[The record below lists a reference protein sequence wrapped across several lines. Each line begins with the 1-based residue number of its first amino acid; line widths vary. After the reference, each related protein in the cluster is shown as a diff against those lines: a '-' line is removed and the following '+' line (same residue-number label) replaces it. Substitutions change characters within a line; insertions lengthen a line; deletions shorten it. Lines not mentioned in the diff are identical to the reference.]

1 MDNILKD
8 EKAQLSYALGINIAE
23 YLRGMPIE
31 PDMDL
36 VVMGLRDLFAKAPK
50 MSREEYN
57 NAMQLCQQKMRA
69 AAQEKAAAVAS
80 RMKAEGEAFLAENA
94 KKEGV
99 KVTASGLQYE
109 VLSEGTGKQP
119 VAADTVRVHYTGK
132 LLDGTVFDS
141 SVERG
146 EPAEFGLTQV
156 IAGWTEGLQLM
167 KTGSKFRFF
176 IPADLAYGEHGAGG
190 SIPPQA
196 TLIFDVELLAVL

>member
-1 MDNILKD
+1 MDSILKD

-31 PDMDL
+31 PDLDL
-36 VVMGLRDLFAKAPK
+36 VVMGLRDLFAKEPK
-50 MSREEYN
+50 MSQEEYSN
-57 NAMQLCQQKMRA
+57 TMQLCQQKMRA
-69 AAQEKAAAVAS
+69 AAQEKAAAVAAK
-80 RMKAEGEAFLAENA
+80 MKAEGEAFLAENG
-94 KKEGV
+94 KKPGV
-99 KVTASGLQYE
+99 KTTASGLQYE
-109 VLSEGTGKQP
+109 VLAEGSGKQP

-176 IPADLAYGEHGAGG
+176 IPAGLAYGDRGAPGA
-190 SIPPQA
+190 IPPCA
-196 TLIFDVELLAVL
+196 ALIFDVELLAIL

>member
-1 MDNILKD
+1 MLKD
-8 EKAQLSYALGINIAE
+8 EKARLSYALGINIAE

-31 PDMDL
+31 PDLDL
-36 VVMGLRDLFAKAPK
+36 VVMGLRDLFAKEPK
-50 MSREEYN
+50 MSQEEYSN
-57 NAMQLCQQKMRA
+57 TMQLCQQKMRA
-69 AAQEKAAAVAS
+69 AAQEKAAAVAAK
-80 RMKAEGEAFLAENA
+80 MKAEGEAFLTENG
-94 KKEGV
+94 KKPGV
-99 KVTASGLQYE
+99 KTTASGLQYE
-109 VLSEGTGKQP
+109 VLADGTGKQP

>member
-1 MDNILKD
+1 MDNMLKD
-8 EKAQLSYALGINIAE
+8 EKARLSYALGINIAE
-23 YLRGMPIE
+23 YLRGMPME
-31 PDMDL
+31 PDLDL

-50 MSREEYN
+50 MSQEEYSN
-57 NAMQLCQQKMRA
+57 TMQLCQQKMRA
-69 AAQEKAAAVAS
+69 AAQEKAAAVAAK
-80 RMKAEGEAFLAENA
+80 MKAEGEAFLTENG
-94 KKEGV
+94 KKPGV
-99 KVTASGLQYE
+99 KTTASGLQYE

>member
-50 MSREEYN
+50 MSQEEYN

-109 VLSEGTGKQP
+109 VLTEGTGKQP

-141 SVERG
+141 SVERD

-167 KTGSKFRFF
+167 KAGSKFRFF
-176 IPADLAYGEHGAGG
+176 IPADLAYGERGAGG

>member
-1 MDNILKD
+1 MDNMLKD
-8 EKAQLSYALGINIAE
+8 EKARLSYALGINIAE

-31 PDMDL
+31 PDLDL
-36 VVMGLRDLFAKAPK
+36 VVMGLRDLFAKEPK
-50 MSREEYN
+50 MSQEEYSN
-57 NAMQLCQQKMRA
+57 TMQLCQQKMRA
-69 AAQEKAAAVAS
+69 AAQEKAAAVAAK
-80 RMKAEGEAFLAENA
+80 MKAEGEAFLTENG
-94 KKEGV
+94 KKPGV
-99 KVTASGLQYE
+99 KTTASGLQYE

>member
-1 MDNILKD
+1 MDNMLKD
-8 EKAQLSYALGINIAE
+8 EKARLSYALGINIAE
-23 YLRGMPIE
+23 YLRGMPME
-31 PDMDL
+31 PDLDL

-50 MSREEYN
+50 MSQEEYSN
-57 NAMQLCQQKMRA
+57 TMQLCQQKMRA
-69 AAQEKAAAVAS
+69 AAQEKAAAVAAK
-80 RMKAEGEAFLAENA
+80 MKAEGEAFLAENG
-94 KKEGV
+94 KKPGV
-99 KVTASGLQYE
+99 KTTASGLQYE
-109 VLSEGTGKQP
+109 VLAEGTGKQP